1 MDSDDRDPFVDPRDS
16 QTTRGRATA
25 STLLVNR
32 DVSLSLGVDSLIV
45 IGMKC
50 LIFVQYEHLTEY

>member
-16 QTTRGRATA
+16 QTTRGHATA